1 MKKKNIDNQPV
12 ELIHIEE
19 RNGEQV
25 VSARELHRFLE
36 SKQEFANWI
45 KNRIEKYDLIEN
57 VDFVC
62 LINLSSKHQSR
73 GGHNKIEYA
82 LSVDAAKELSMVEG
96 NEKGKQARRYFIEV
110 EKRAKALFFEKYH
123 SPASDRE
130 LHLAHA
136 LQLATDF
143 INDNLPRMWYPSGT
157 NSIAP
162 MILTDLV
169 ERVRE
174 HVYVE
179 DLEVAEYLCSQELLS
194 KSSDGFYYPTQ
205 EALDSLL
212 LDIRQV
218 TIQRVDGK
226 CLSFGLPVFTE
237 RGIRR
242 LEEVIVPLKKRQ
254 DILMNT
260 QLFRRK

>member
-1 MKKKNIDNQPV
+1 MLSLSAVTGIPVTGLVIVNQGGNNKMAQGTWMH
-12 ELIHIEE
+12 EDLALI
-19 RNGEQV
+19 
-25 VSARELHRFLE
+25 
-36 SKQEFANWI
+36 FAQW
-45 KNRIEKYDLIEN
+45 
-57 VDFVC
+57 
-62 LINLSSKHQSR
+62 LSSDFYLWCNRRIKEILFRKTHHPNQ
-73 GGHNKIEYA
+73 EVP
-82 LSVDAAKELSMVEG
+82 VDS
-96 NEKGKQARRYFIEV
+96 EKLQ
-110 EKRAKALFFEKYH
+110 
-123 SPASDRE
+123 
-130 LHLAHA
+130 LAHA

-205 EALDSLL
+205 VALDSLL

-218 TIQRVDGK
+218 TIPRVDGK

-237 RGIRR
+237 KGICR
-242 LEEVIVPLKKRQ
+242 LESAIIPLKQRQ

>member
-57 VDFVC
+57 VDYQVFDNV
-62 LINLSSKHQSR
+62 IKNPK
-73 GGHNKIEYA
+73 GGRPLAEYA

-96 NEKGKQARRYFIEV
+96 NGKGKQARRYFIEV
-110 EKRAKALFFEKYH
+110 EKRAKALFFEKHH

-169 ERVRE
+169 ERVWE

-179 DLEVAEYLCSQELLS
+179 DLEVAEYLCSQE
-194 KSSDGFYYPTQ
+194 
-205 EALDSLL
+205 ALDSLL

-218 TIQRVDGK
+218 TIQHVDGK
-226 CLSFGLPVFTE
+226 RLSFGLPVFTE

-242 LEEVIVPLKKRQ
+242 LEEVIVPLKQRQ
-254 DILMNT
+254 ETLMTT
-260 QLFRRK
+260 QLFRIK

>member
-57 VDFVC
+57 VDYQVFDNV
-62 LINLSSKHQSR
+62 IKNPK
-73 GGHNKIEYA
+73 GGRPLAEYA

-96 NEKGKQARRYFIEV
+96 NGKGKQARRYFIEV
-110 EKRAKALFFEKYH
+110 EKRAKALFFEKHH

-169 ERVRE
+169 ERVWE

-218 TIQRVDGK
+218 TIQHVDGK
-226 CLSFGLPVFTE
+226 RLSFGLPVFTE

-242 LEEVIVPLKKRQ
+242 LEEVIVPLKQRQ
-254 DILMNT
+254 EILMNT
-260 QLFRRK
+260 QLFRIK